1 MFGFKPP
8 IIHGSYM
15 VSKAYSELYKQDK
28 ILPLEGIFQFKPP
41 LYLTG
46 KADLR
51 LKENN
56 DHWAIL
62 VKSSDSDHLHRHV
75 IFN

>member
-1 MFGFKPP
+1 
-8 IIHGSYM
+8 M

-28 ILPLEGIFQFKPP
+28 ILPLEGTFQFKSPA
-41 LYLTG
+41 LFNW

-51 LKENN
+51 LKGNN

-62 VKSSDSDHLHRHV
+62 VNSSDNDHIHRFV